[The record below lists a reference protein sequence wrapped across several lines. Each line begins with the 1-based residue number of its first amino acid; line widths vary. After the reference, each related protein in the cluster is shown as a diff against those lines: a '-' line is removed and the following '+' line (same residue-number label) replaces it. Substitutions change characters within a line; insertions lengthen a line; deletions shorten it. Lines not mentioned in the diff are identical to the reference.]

1 MGCLFPDVAFFLKV
15 KTWRV
20 IWSLSFQ
27 SLPSIMNET
36 SRSKIL
42 RFHTKTRLLKEDNYW
57 SGPSSWNCSLE
68 TIQYSLKFDL
78 AWLSFIGIFFVH
90 RLSLYVAV
98 IADIIQSKKILLAF
112 TFCLFQKTSLMLFFN
127 LFYLADLLLQLS
139 NVSTWAVWWN
149 NQFWGIVIK
158 NVELPLSANLIK
170 GVVHHFK
177 WWR

>member
-1 MGCLFPDVAFFLKV
+1 MLPSSSKWKRGMLFGLCHFNLFP
-15 KTWRV
+15 
-20 IWSLSFQ
+20 
-27 SLPSIMNET
+27 PSW
-36 SRSKIL
+36 
-42 RFHTKTRLLKEDNYW
+42 TKHPGAKYYDFTQTRLLKEDNW

-177 WWR
+177 WGR